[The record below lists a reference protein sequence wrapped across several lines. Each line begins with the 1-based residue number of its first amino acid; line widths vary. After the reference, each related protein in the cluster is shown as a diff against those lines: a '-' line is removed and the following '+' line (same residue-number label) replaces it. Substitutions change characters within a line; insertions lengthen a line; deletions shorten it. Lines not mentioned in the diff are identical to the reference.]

1 MPLDPLPAGLDDHL
15 LGGDFDGN
23 TSPRVDRG
31 PGGNVDGSV
40 NRRVGSFLGCRCCR
54 SFHAMTLPSFPRPR
68 RWCGDAVA
76 VAARSTVC

>member
-1 MPLDPLPAGLDDHL
+1 VPLDPLPAGLDDHL

-40 NRRVGSFLGCRCCR
+40 NSGS
-54 SFHAMTLPSFPRPR
+54 APSL
-68 RWCGDAVA
+68 VA
-76 VAARSTVC
+76 GAADRSTP